1 MTQKACSNCG
11 HPLSEY
17 ARFCPNC
24 GQDVT
29 TETGTVLLATD
40 VAPVPAAGDEPADEQ
55 PRWRAVEGLAIF
67 LISLIPGVVISVLIG
82 LALRPISNCGS
93 LPQVQ
98 AATCLNHRDILFA
111 LSTGLQELSLL
122 VTVLLWVR
130 LVHKQRPRALG
141 FKSFTPAN
149 VGIGVA
155 VGLAGIFVAGIISL
169 IQASIIQSF
178 THKTVEAPKQISL
191 QHNPQTVAIAIIA
204 VSVVL
209 LAPLAE
215 EAFFRGFIFRRLA
228 QRYKVGIAIVVSA
241 AIFGLSHLIPLIMLP
256 IFGLG
261 VLLAA
266 IVRARKSIVPSIFAH
281 MTFNGIQIVILIARK
296 QY

>member
-11 HPLSEY
+11 HPLSEN

-24 GQDVT
+24 GHDVT
-29 TETGTVLLATD
+29 TPAGTVMLATAAD
-40 VAPVPAAGDEPADEQ
+40 APPASDEPEDEQ
-55 PRWRAVEGLAIF
+55 PNWRAVEGLAIF
-67 LISLIPGVVISVLIG
+67 LIAIIATVVISLPLG
-82 LALRPISNCGS
+82 FALRPLSNCGS
-93 LPQVQ
+93 LPT
-98 AATCLNHRDILFA
+98 AAAQTCLNHRDLLLA
-111 LSTGLQELSLL
+111 LTTGVNELALL
-122 VTVLLWVR
+122 VSVLLWVR
-130 LVHKQRPRALG
+130 LVHKKRPRALG

-155 VGLAGIFVAGIISL
+155 IGVAGLFVAGIIS
-169 IQASIIQSF
+169 IVQSAIIQSF

-191 QHNPQTVAIAIIA
+191 QHNPQTIALVIIGI
-204 VSVVL
+204 SVVL

-228 QRYKVGIAIVVSA
+228 QRYRAGIAIAISA
-241 AIFGLSHLIPLIMLP
+241 AIFGLAHLIPLIMLP

-261 VLLAA
+261 ILLAS

-281 MTFNGIQIVILIARK
+281 MTFNGIQIAILIARK